1 MLKKFKDGTLRARRR
16 PGAPASEVASP
27 ATADTCVPQERELS
41 GGHDPHR
48 PIGHGNPP
56 KANQFPPGRSGN
68 PKGRP
73 KGRKDINTIL
83 HERLNKR
90 IKIRE
95 GGLTKTVSVL
105 EAKIIQL
112 TKLMLEGDEKAT
124 NLILKLLQHYGHNAE
139 DADKVSERLFAH
151 EDDRELIE
159 EALRMGGSFASDEE
173 CS

>member
-1 MLKKFKDGTLRARRR
+1 MDKQTQTGVLRKRRR
-16 PGAPASEVASP
+16 PTSPSPQPAPSA
-27 ATADTCVPQERELS
+27 ADETNTPEEKELS

-56 KANQFPPGRSGN
+56 RRSQFKKGQSGN
-68 PKGRP
+68 PRGRP

-83 HERLNKR
+83 RERLNKR

-95 GGLTKTVSVL
+95 GGRTKTVSVL

-139 DADKVSERLFAH
+139 DADKASERLFAD
-151 EDDRELIE
+151 EDDRELID
-159 EALRMGGSFASDEE
+159 EALRMGGSVAPDKE
-173 CS
+173 CT